1 MKQFYTWILALVIGA
16 LFGWLSLDWLNATLD
31 FIATV
36 YTRLFQF
43 LAVPTL
49 VLTIATTLASI
60 TKGQDI
66 GRVFRRTIT
75 YTLLTTAAA
84 SAVGL
89 ALFITIAPGVLPE
102 GVVSSFVSDEVM
114 AMRQNPSYTE
124 HILRIVPNN
133 FIAPFLAGDVLSL
146 LLIAS
151 AMGLA
156 LSAMPASDGRTTVV
170 NFLRGVLDVLLTLIR
185 ALIRTLPLAICAFTA
200 LLVVQMSDGIAAE
213 ALGRYTLVVLGS
225 NLLQFFVVLPLF
237 LLSRRL
243 NPLKVLGGM
252 MPAVLTALF
261 TKSSVATLPVTV
273 QSAEQRVGVNPK
285 ISRFILPICTTINM
299 NGCAAFILITSL
311 FVMQQSGI
319 ELTWGTMAL
328 WFLLSIISAVGNA
341 GVPMGCYFL
350 TFSLMTGVGANVAV
364 LGLILPIYTVID
376 MVETAVNVWSD
387 SCVCTMTNHD
397 LSDELNS

>member
-1 MKQFYTWILALVIGA
+1 MKKFYTWILALIIGA

-31 FIATV
+31 FVATV

-66 GRVFRRTIT
+66 GRVFRHTII

-89 ALFITIAPGVLPE
+89 LLFVTIAPGVLPD
-102 GVVSSFVSDEVM
+102 GIVSSFVSDEVM
-114 AMRQNPSYTE
+114 SMRQNPSYTE
-124 HILRIVPNN
+124 HILHIVPNN
-133 FIAPFLAGDVLSL
+133 ILAPFLAGDVLSL

-151 AMGLA
+151 AIGLA
-156 LSAMPASDGRTTVV
+156 LSVMPASEPRTTVI
-170 NFLRGVLDVLLTLIR
+170 NFLRGILDVLLTLIR
-185 ALIRTLPLAICAFTA
+185 ALIRTLPLGIAAFTA
-200 LLVVQMSDGIAAE
+200 LLVVQLRDGIAAE

-237 LLSRRL
+237 LLSRGL

-273 QSAEQRVGVNPK
+273 QSAEQRLGVNPK

-319 ELTWGTMAL
+319 TLTWGTMAL

-397 LSDELNS
+397 LSEE

>member
-1 MKQFYTWILALVIGA
+1 MRRWPFFTLMEKLSPVNCQLSSKFRIFALQNTTMKQFYTWILALVIGA
-16 LFGWLSLDWLNATLD
+16 LFGWLSLDWLNAILD

-49 VLTIATTLASI
+49 VLTITTTLASI

-89 ALFITIAPGVLPE
+89 VLFVTIAPGVLPE

-151 AMGLA
+151 WH
-156 LSAMPASDGRTTVV
+156 SAQCPPRT
-170 NFLRGVLDVLLTLIR
+170 
-185 ALIRTLPLAICAFTA
+185 
-200 LLVVQMSDGIAAE
+200 AA
-213 ALGRYTLVVLGS
+213 R
-225 NLLQFFVVLPLF
+225 Q
-237 LLSRRL
+237 
-243 NPLKVLGGM
+243 
-252 MPAVLTALF
+252 
-261 TKSSVATLPVTV
+261 SST
-273 QSAEQRVGVNPK
+273 S
-285 ISRFILPICTTINM
+285 
-299 NGCAAFILITSL
+299 CAACWTS
-311 FVMQQSGI
+311 
-319 ELTWGTMAL
+319 
-328 WFLLSIISAVGNA
+328 
-341 GVPMGCYFL
+341 C
-350 TFSLMTGVGANVAV
+350 
-364 LGLILPIYTVID
+364 
-376 MVETAVNVWSD
+376 
-387 SCVCTMTNHD
+387 
-397 LSDELNS
+397 

>member
-1 MKQFYTWILALVIGA
+1 MF
-16 LFGWLSLDWLNATLD
+16 
-31 FIATV
+31 
-36 YTRLFQF
+36 RH
-43 LAVPTL
+43 
-49 VLTIATTLASI
+49 TII
-60 TKGQDI
+60 
-66 GRVFRRTIT
+66 

-89 ALFITIAPGVLPE
+89 LLFVTIAPGVLPD
-102 GVVSSFVSDEVM
+102 GIVSSFVSDEVM
-114 AMRQNPSYTE
+114 SMRQNPSYTE
-124 HILRIVPNN
+124 HILHIVPNN
-133 FIAPFLAGDVLSL
+133 ILAPFLAGDVLSL

-151 AMGLA
+151 AIGLA
-156 LSAMPASDGRTTVV
+156 LSVMPASEPRTTVI
-170 NFLRGVLDVLLTLIR
+170 NFLRGILDVLLTLIR
-185 ALIRTLPLAICAFTA
+185 ALIRTLPLGIAAFTA
-200 LLVVQMSDGIAAE
+200 LLVVQLRDGIAAE

-237 LLSRRL
+237 LLSRGL

-273 QSAEQRVGVNPK
+273 QSAEQRLGVNPK

-319 ELTWGTMAL
+319 TLTWGTMAL

-397 LSDELNS
+397 LSEE

>member
-16 LFGWLSLDWLNATLD
+16 LFGWLSLDWLNAILD
-31 FIATV
+31 FVATV

-66 GRVFRRTIT
+66 GRVFRHTII

-89 ALFITIAPGVLPE
+89 LLFVTIAPGVLPD
-102 GVVSSFVSDEVM
+102 GIVSSFVSDEVM
-114 AMRQNPSYTE
+114 SMRQNPSYTE

-151 AMGLA
+151 AIGLA
-156 LSAMPASDGRTTVV
+156 LSVMPASEPRTTVI
-170 NFLRGVLDVLLTLIR
+170 NFLRGILDVLLTLIR
-185 ALIRTLPLAICAFTA
+185 ALIRTLPLGIAAFTA
-200 LLVVQMSDGIAAE
+200 LLVVQLRDGIAAE

-237 LLSRRL
+237 LLSRGL

-319 ELTWGTMAL
+319 TLTWGTMAL

-397 LSDELNS
+397 LSEE

>member
-1 MKQFYTWILALVIGA
+1 MKQFYAWTLALLVGA

-31 FIATV
+31 FVATV

-89 ALFITIAPGVLPE
+89 VLFITIAPGVLPE
-102 GVVSSFVSDEVM
+102 GVVSAFASDEVM

-133 FIAPFLAGDVLSL
+133 LIAPFLAGDVLSL

-151 AMGLA
+151 AVGLA
-156 LSAMPASDGRTTVV
+156 LSVMPASDGRTTVI
-170 NFLRGVLDVLLTLIR
+170 NFLRGILDVLLTLIR

-200 LLVVQMSDGIAAE
+200 LLVVQMRDGIAAE

-237 LLSRRL
+237 LLSRGL

-299 NGCAAFILITSL
+299 NGCAAFILITS
-311 FVMQQSGI
+311 S
-319 ELTWGTMAL
+319 T
-328 WFLLSIISAVGNA
+328 
-341 GVPMGCYFL
+341 P
-350 TFSLMTGVGANVAV
+350 
-364 LGLILPIYTVID
+364 
-376 MVETAVNVWSD
+376 
-387 SCVCTMTNHD
+387 
-397 LSDELNS
+397 

>member
-1 MKQFYTWILALVIGA
+1 MKKFYTWILALIIGA
-16 LFGWLSLDWLNATLD
+16 LFGWLSLDWLNAILD
-31 FIATV
+31 FVATV

-89 ALFITIAPGVLPE
+89 LLFITIAPGVLPD
-102 GVVSSFVSDEVM
+102 GIVSSFVSDEVM
-114 AMRQNPSYTE
+114 SMRQNPSYTE
-124 HILRIVPNN
+124 HILHIVPNN
-133 FIAPFLAGDVLSL
+133 ILAPFLAGDVLSL

-151 AMGLA
+151 AIGLA
-156 LSAMPASDGRTTVV
+156 LSVMPASEPRTTVI
-170 NFLRGVLDVLLTLIR
+170 NFLRGILDVLLTLIR
-185 ALIRTLPLAICAFTA
+185 ALIRTLPLGIAAFTA
-200 LLVVQMSDGIAAE
+200 LLVVQLRDGIAAE

-237 LLSRRL
+237 LLSRGL

-273 QSAEQRVGVNPK
+273 QSAEQRLGVNPK

-319 ELTWGTMAL
+319 TLTWGTMAL

-397 LSDELNS
+397 LSEE

>member
-1 MKQFYTWILALVIGA
+1 M
-16 LFGWLSLDWLNATLD
+16 
-31 FIATV
+31 
-36 YTRLFQF
+36 
-43 LAVPTL
+43 
-49 VLTIATTLASI
+49 
-60 TKGQDI
+60 
-66 GRVFRRTIT
+66 
-75 YTLLTTAAA
+75 
-84 SAVGL
+84 
-89 ALFITIAPGVLPE
+89 
-102 GVVSSFVSDEVM
+102 
-114 AMRQNPSYTE
+114 
-124 HILRIVPNN
+124 
-133 FIAPFLAGDVLSL
+133 
-146 LLIAS
+146 
-151 AMGLA
+151 
-156 LSAMPASDGRTTVV
+156 
-170 NFLRGVLDVLLTLIR
+170 LDVLLTLIR
-185 ALIRTLPLAICAFTA
+185 SLIRTLPLAICAFTA
-200 LLVVQMSDGIAAE
+200 LLVVQMRDGIAAE

-387 SCVCTMTNHD
+387 SCVCAMTNHD
-397 LSDELNS
+397 LKGKV

>member
-1 MKQFYTWILALVIGA
+1 MKQFYTWILALIIGA

-89 ALFITIAPGVLPE
+89 VLFITIAPGVLPE

-151 AMGLA
+151 AVGLA

-170 NFLRGVLDVLLTLIR
+170 NFLRGILDVLLTLIR
-185 ALIRTLPLAICAFTA
+185 SLIRTLPLAICAFTA
-200 LLVVQMSDGIAAE
+200 LLVVQMRDGIAAE

-243 NPLKVLGGM
+243 NPLKVMGGM

-319 ELTWGTMAL
+319 ELTWGTDG
-328 WFLLSIISAVGNA
+328 LLLPHLLADDGRGRQCRRA
-341 GVPMGCYFL
+341 GPHPAHLHRDRHG
-350 TFSLMTGVGANVAV
+350 GDGRQR
-364 LGLILPIYTVID
+364 
-376 MVETAVNVWSD
+376 VE
-387 SCVCTMTNHD
+387 
-397 LSDELNS
+397 

>member
-1 MKQFYTWILALVIGA
+1 MKKFYTWILALIIGA

-31 FIATV
+31 FVATV

-66 GRVFRRTIT
+66 GRVFRHTII

-89 ALFITIAPGVLPE
+89 LLFVTIAPGVLPD
-102 GVVSSFVSDEVM
+102 GIVSSFVSDEVM
-114 AMRQNPSYTE
+114 SMRQNPSYTE
-124 HILRIVPNN
+124 HILHIVPNN
-133 FIAPFLAGDVLSL
+133 ILAPFLAGDVLSL

-151 AMGLA
+151 AIGLA
-156 LSAMPASDGRTTVV
+156 LSVMPASEPRTTVI
-170 NFLRGVLDVLLTLIR
+170 NFLRGILDVLLTLIR
-185 ALIRTLPLAICAFTA
+185 ALIRTLPLGIAAFTA
-200 LLVVQMSDGIAAE
+200 LLVVQLRDGIAAE

-237 LLSRRL
+237 LLSRGL

-273 QSAEQRVGVNPK
+273 QSAEQRLGVNPK
-285 ISRFILPICTTINM
+285 ISHF
-299 NGCAAFILITSL
+299 
-311 FVMQQSGI
+311 
-319 ELTWGTMAL
+319 
-328 WFLLSIISAVGNA
+328 
-341 GVPMGCYFL
+341 
-350 TFSLMTGVGANVAV
+350 
-364 LGLILPIYTVID
+364 ILPIYTVID

-397 LSDELNS
+397 LSEE